1 MHVYQVTT
9 FSLVIDYIP
18 SLKELSM
25 IKYKES
31 LPSGWNSASFVASLK
46 LMYELTPESD
56 RLLKDVAIKAAG
68 ENA

>member
-1 MHVYQVTT
+1 
-9 FSLVIDYIP
+9 
-18 SLKELSM
+18 M